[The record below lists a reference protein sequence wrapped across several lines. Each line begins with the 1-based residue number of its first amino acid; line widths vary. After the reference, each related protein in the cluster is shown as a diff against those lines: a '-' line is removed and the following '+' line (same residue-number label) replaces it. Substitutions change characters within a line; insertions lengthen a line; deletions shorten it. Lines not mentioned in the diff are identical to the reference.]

1 MFTHA
6 CITHIHAQR
15 KSRLSTNFPSRKS
28 YKTNNYLEKI
38 RKYRRRISRLPI
50 RHPAI
55 EKRTR
60 NRRGSVVIR
69 GRLGKVRSPKWRA
82 ESNNRTRF
90 VCKPPPNGQQE
101 HTNHSLS
108 PPPPSL
114 ENRVQSLHPLS
125 RMLDRDTAISANDS
139 GNVHRI
145 QISARFYLGLSVRR
159 YGHKYKHKAGIR
171 REGCVVWMCTCGYNW
186 FI

>member
-38 RKYRRRISRLPI
+38 RKYRISRLPI

-101 HTNHSLS
+101 HTNHS
-108 PPPPSL
+108 PPPPPP
-114 ENRVQSLHPLS
+114 VPGKQSPVAPPPLP
-125 RMLDRDTAISANDS
+125 NVGPGH
-139 GNVHRI
+139 GNQRERQWQRSPHTDIRQVLFR
-145 QISARFYLGLSVRR
+145 ALG
-159 YGHKYKHKAGIR
+159 
-171 REGCVVWMCTCGYNW
+171 
-186 FI
+186 

>member
-101 HTNHSLS
+101 HTNHS
-108 PPPPSL
+108 PPPPPRPWKTES
-114 ENRVQSLHPLS
+114 S
-125 RMLDRDTAISANDS
+125 RSTPSPECWTGTR
-139 GNVHRI
+139 
-145 QISARFYLGLSVRR
+145 QSARTTVATFTAYR
-159 YGHKYKHKAGIR
+159 YPPG
-171 REGCVVWMCTCGYNW
+171 

>member
-108 PPPPSL
+108 PPPPRPWKTES
-114 ENRVQSLHPLS
+114 S
-125 RMLDRDTAISANDS
+125 RFTPSPECWTGTR
-139 GNVHRI
+139 
-145 QISARFYLGLSVRR
+145 QSARTTVATFTAYR
-159 YGHKYKHKAGIR
+159 YPPG
-171 REGCVVWMCTCGYNW
+171 

>member
-1 MFTHA
+1 MYHTH
-6 CITHIHAQR
+6 
-15 KSRLSTNFPSRKS
+15 SRATKISSINKFSNPSRKS

-108 PPPPSL
+108 PPPPPSL